1 MSGFKKAVKSQLKGR
16 IALIGISGSGK
27 TYSALRI
34 ACGLGGQIAVIDTE
48 RGSASKYADEFDF
61 DVLEPASFHP
71 ERFIEAIKDAAAG
84 GYGVL
89 IIDSLSHAW
98 MGKDGALELVD
109 NAAARSQSKNTFTAW
124 RDVTP
129 LHNRLVDAIL
139 QYPGHVIVTMRAKS
153 EYVMETN
160 DRGKTAP
167 RKVGLAP
174 IQRDGLEYEFDLVAD
189 MDNDNN
195 MIVTKTRCKA
205 FFRAVI
211 KTPTEDVGRDF
222 LVWLDSGEK
231 KEAVKAENEDQA
243 KAERERIELAKWR
256 AKVNASGQ
264 KCKTEEDIKKA
275 IAGYEGLLGVKFNGL
290 TGHNETETF
299 RSLLEEHAERVKGES
314 PEAVRAWIDRLGEVT
329 KYDDLVGF
337 YRAYSS
343 RPHLQTTEAEDA
355 INEAAKRAGFDS
367 LDDFIAAVDASHS
380 KPTK

>member
-1 MSGFKKAVKSQLKGR
+1 MSGFKKAIKSQLKGR

-27 TYSALRI
+27 TFSALRI
-34 ACGLGGQIAVIDTE
+34 ARGLGGTIAVIDTE

-61 DVLEPASFHP
+61 DVLEPTSFHP

-129 LHNRLVDAIL
+129 LHNRLVDEIL
-139 QYPGHVIVTMRAKS
+139 QFPGHVIVTMRAKS

-174 IQRDGLEYEFDLVAD
+174 VQRDGLEYEFDLVAD

-205 FFRAVI
+205 FHRAVI
-211 KTPTEDVGRDF
+211 KTPTEDVGRD
-222 LVWLDSGEK
+222 LLAWLDSGEK
-231 KEAVKAENEDQA
+231 KEAVKAEAQDQA
-243 KAERERIELAKWR
+243 AAERDRIEMAKWR

-264 KCKTEEDIKKA
+264 KCRTKEDINKA
-275 IAGYEGLLGVKFNGL
+275 MEGYRQLLGTKFDGL

-299 RSLLEEHAERVKGES
+299 HSLLLEHAERVKNES
-314 PEAVRAWIDRLGEVT
+314 PEAVMAWIGRLGEVT
-329 KYDDLVGF
+329 KHVDLVGF
-337 YRAYSS
+337 YNAYSS
-343 RPHLQTTEAEDA
+343 RPHLQTVEAEDA
-355 INEAAKRAGFDS
+355 LNEAAKRVGFDDLAAFTES
-367 LDDFIAAVDASHS
+367 LA
-380 KPTK
+380 K